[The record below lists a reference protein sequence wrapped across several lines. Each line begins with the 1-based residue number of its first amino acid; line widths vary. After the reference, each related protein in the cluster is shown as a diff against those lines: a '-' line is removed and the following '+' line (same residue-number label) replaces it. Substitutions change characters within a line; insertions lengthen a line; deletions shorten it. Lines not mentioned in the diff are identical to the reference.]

1 MRTVK
6 TDQIDL
12 LVRLIS
18 VFMMNSHII
27 GSQVAAQIVLIT
39 SLVDRSINSVAGI
52 GGKIKWK
59 TIQSFVDDMK

>member
-39 SLVDRSINSVAGI
+39 SSLDRSINSVAGI

-59 TIQSFVDDMK
+59 TIISH